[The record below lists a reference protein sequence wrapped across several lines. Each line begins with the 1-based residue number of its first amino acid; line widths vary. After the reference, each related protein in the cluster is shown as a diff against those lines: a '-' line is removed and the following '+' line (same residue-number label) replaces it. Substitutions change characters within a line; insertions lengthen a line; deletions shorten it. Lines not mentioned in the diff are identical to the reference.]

1 MNGVNTCRSIVAW
14 VLIDTSLSIDFT
26 MVLQS
31 RYVAECVCLF
41 PLILQWS
48 SCLGMSLNVCV

>member
-1 MNGVNTCRSIVAW
+1 MNGENTCRSIVAW

-31 RYVAECVCLF
+31 RYVAECVC
-41 PLILQWS
+41 
-48 SCLGMSLNVCV
+48 V